1 VVCGDGI
8 DDVLGFVHAK
18 DLLTVPAAARS
29 RPLPLSRIRRM
40 LVVDPRSGLDDALL
54 AMQRARAHLAVVAG
68 EDGRTLGLVTLEDV
82 IEAVVGDIRDE
93 SDREPVG

>member
-1 VVCGDGI
+1 VVCGDDV

-18 DLLTVPAAARS
+18 DLLSLGAAARD
-29 RPLPLSRIRRM
+29 RPLPLSRIRGM
-40 LVVDPRSGLDDALL
+40 LVLLPETPLDDALL
-54 AMQRARAHLAVVAG
+54 EMQRVRAHLAVVAG

-93 SDREPVG
+93 TDR